1 MDAYRREAMA
11 IIARWDLADQLDG
24 QGRGM
29 KPTLLSLLRGGKHS
43 IRDMAK
49 ILGISKSKVSWFIA
63 QLERRK
69 WVEVTGAQYISTMNP
84 FQQAER
90 IQG

>member
-1 MDAYRREAMA
+1 
-11 IIARWDLADQLDG
+11 
-24 QGRGM
+24 M

-49 ILGISKSKVSWFIA
+49 ILGISRSKVSWFIA
-63 QLERRK
+63 ELERRK
-69 WVEVTGAQYISTMNP
+69 WGRGNQERNIFPRWNP